1 AFASRA
7 RERPG
12 APPARAHQIEG
23 PRAGDGGEPGPHAA
37 AAGVELARRPPRL
50 AERIRHD
57 LFGVGP
63 LPRDRD
69 RQRVQRGAVTIV
81 QLAQRA
87 VVARRHALHKR
98 AVRLAGHGLELVLTR
113 GVPQRTLECYGA
125 QTVTDWV
132 YFGRRKN

>member
-1 AFASRA
+1 MYGVQSFFFFKQKTAYEFGLGLEFDVCSS
-7 RERPG
+7 
-12 APPARAHQIEG
+12 
-23 PRAGDGGEPGPHAA
+23 DL
-37 AAGVELARRPPRL
+37 AGVELARRPPRL

-69 RQRVQRGAVTIV
+69 RQRAQRGAVTIV

-98 AVRLAGHGLELVLTR
+98 ADRLAGHRLELVLTR
-113 GVPQRTLECYGA
+113 GGPQRTLESYGEQNGPA
-125 QTVTDWV
+125 RV
-132 YFGRRKN
+132 YL